1 MHKGRPQVNETL
13 DGQEAL
19 VKPALLILDL
29 DETLIWAT
37 ENEPSDGFDFR
48 AFTYFVK
55 KRPHLDTFLHTVRRW
70 YELAVWSSSDDAY
83 AHHVVENALG
93 GSSGLRFVWGRS
105 RCTQR
110 LDEET
115 RDYYF
120 AKNLKK
126 VKRKGFDLRRVLIID
141 DSPEKLQQNF
151 GNHLQ
156 LRPFEGQ
163 PADRELL
170 DVLPFL
176 ESLKEFDNFRKIEK
190 RGWRRAQ

>member
-1 MHKGRPQVNETL
+1 ME
-13 DGQEAL
+13 
-19 VKPALLILDL
+19 PALLILDL
-29 DETLIWAT
+29 DETLVWASD
-37 ENEPSDGFDFR
+37 EEPLGGFDFR

-55 KRPHLDTFLHTVRRW
+55 KRPHLDTFLETVRRW

-83 AHHVVENALG
+83 AQHVVDNALG
-93 GSSGLRFVWGRS
+93 GSSGLKFVWGRS

-120 AKNLKK
+120 AKNLQK
-126 VKRKGFDLRRVLIID
+126 VKRKGFDLQRVLIID
-141 DSPEKLQQNF
+141 DSPEKLRQNF

-156 LRPFEGQ
+156 IRPFEGQ
-163 PADRELL
+163 TADHELL

-176 ESLKEFDNFRKIEK
+176 ESLKEVDNFRHIEK
-190 RGWRRAQ
+190 RGWRSLTRKT

>member
-1 MHKGRPQVNETL
+1 MEPI
-13 DGQEAL
+13 
-19 VKPALLILDL
+19 LLILDL
-29 DETLIWAT
+29 DETVVWAT
-37 ENEPSDGFDFR
+37 EEEPPDGFDFR
-48 AFTYFVK
+48 AFKYFVK
-55 KRPHLDTFLHTVRRW
+55 RRPHLDTFLQAVREW

-83 AHHVVENALG
+83 AHHVAESVLG
-93 GSSGLRFVWGRS
+93 DPSELRFVWGRS

-110 LDEET
+110 FDAET
-115 RDYYF
+115 RDVYF

-126 VKRKGFDLRRVLIID
+126 VKRKGFDLGRVLMID

-156 LRPFEGQ
+156 VKPFEGD

-176 ESLKEFDNFRKIEK
+176 ERLKDCENLRRVEK
-190 RGWRRAQ
+190 RGWRSAV